1 MKLNLKQY
9 EYVKIEIAAK
19 EIELPTTVSYYFET
33 GVRRSIKIIPHFT
46 TWNKERFNKDEE
58 LYELEVICLYNSSE
72 CIAEKF
78 KIRAKD
84 IEDIY
89 YSEKHKH
96 KRFVDSLVNDWFDTR
111 TKEQFDADFEYTF
124 SAMHYS
130 K

>member
-19 EIELPTTVSYYFET
+19 EIEL
-33 GVRRSIKIIPHFT
+33 
-46 TWNKERFNKDEE
+46 
-58 LYELEVICLYNSSE
+58 
-72 CIAEKF
+72 
-78 KIRAKD
+78 
-84 IEDIY
+84 
-89 YSEKHKH
+89 
-96 KRFVDSLVNDWFDTR
+96 